1 MSPTISRHVEYNQS
15 GAIHNFTKN
24 KEVQAIFNMQ
34 AEPMDVDQ
42 GAAFDPTALNG
53 TTSPADG
60 TSISP
65 YGTRRSVG
73 SLIIMRGLIILI
85 C

>member
-1 MSPTISRHVEYNQS
+1 M
-15 GAIHNFTKN
+15 
-24 KEVQAIFNMQ
+24 EV
-34 AEPMDVDQ
+34 DH
-42 GAAFDPTALNG
+42 GAAFDTTALNG

-65 YGTRRSVG
+65 YGTRRSD
-73 SLIIMRGLIILI
+73 LWDCAI